1 MTDEVR
7 LEVIKKTQ
15 DSLGKYFKK
24 PPLTE
29 KLLRKPPFRFLHD
42 IITATIRETG
52 FLEGLFSEE
61 ELNSDNIK
69 DKEAKLA
76 FLTKLIDVVKLI
88 SGANLTVRAS
98 KIVSGQE
105 PTKTNELLQAIGKAL
120 DKKVSSREAIE
131 HYKKSLEKK
140 TKAGSKSR
148 STIKEEPSKNP
159 ASRQASQTRKSSEKD
174 KISAERKKRSSSTGK
189 VASGEAK
196 RDKDDRTEENKARKG
211 NDRKKEESSKNIEAI
226 DIPPA
231 EPVQNKT
238 STSAQRR
245 RPSSSAKVKQDATIS
260 DVNGLTKEEQAQRRN
275 SSSRARRTAQVNGSQ
290 EKIGN
295 TTLQTSSNNEEQNKS
310 VTSGY
315 TKETKENE
323 MEEDNSRQQSVEKS
337 DQPTSEL
344 AGSRV
349 ETTEMTVLQQSD
361 ARPKT
366 SLRPPSARPISARPA
381 APRMRAK
388 TEMIVNEEI
397 QTPVGNISVIVED
410 SDLKDDDDD
419 DAEDM
424 VVMEAKGSG
433 GDLLENGDYKI
444 DNQLMQEHGH
454 LVAQILETQREL
466 VNTDNVDV
474 LPKKVDIAWESGSK
488 RDRETA
494 AKEIDKLRG
503 TIQTLTRTTNPLGK
517 LLDYVQEDVEMMQKE
532 LLDWRS
538 QYRQLSEQL
547 EGEQKETQE
556 MIEPMKE
563 TLKEIDNNMKIE
575 LNKICQVKAQMM
587 KNDQKIRRLLNG
599 NL

>member
-290 EKIGN
+290 EKI
-295 TTLQTSSNNEEQNKS
+295 
-310 VTSGY
+310 
-315 TKETKENE
+315 ETKENE

>member
-7 LEVIKKTQ
+7 PEVIKKTQ
-15 DSLGKYFKK
+15 DLLGKYFKK

-42 IITATIRETG
+42 IITAIVRETG

-148 STIKEEPSKNP
+148 STTKEETSKNA
-159 ASRQASQTRKSSEKD
+159 ASRQTSQTRKSSEKD

-189 VASGEAK
+189 VAGEAK
-196 RDKDDRTEENKARKG
+196 RDKDDRTEESKARKG
-211 NDRKKEESSKNIEAI
+211 NDRKENSKNIEVI

-231 EPVQNKT
+231 EPVQNKVP
-238 STSAQRR
+238 TSAQRR
-245 RPSSSAKVKQDATIS
+245 RPSSSAKVKEDATILPDTNDLS
-260 DVNGLTKEEQAQRRN
+260 KEEKVQHRSATSKGRR
-275 SSSRARRTAQVNGSQ
+275 SAQVNGSQ
-290 EKIGN
+290 EK
-295 TTLQTSSNNEEQNKS
+295 TESMPLQTNNEEQKRPG
-310 VTSGY
+310 TSSY
-315 TKETKENE
+315 VKETKENGV
-323 MEEDNSRQQSVEKS
+323 EDNARQQSVERS
-337 DQPTSEL
+337 DQPMSEPG
-344 AGSRV
+344 GSQA
-349 ETTEMTVLQQSD
+349 ETAEMTGLEQSN

-388 TEMIVNEEI
+388 AEIIVNEEI
-397 QTPVGNISVIVED
+397 QTPLGNISVIVEN
-410 SDLKDDDDD
+410 SGLKDDDDDD

-433 GDLLENGDYKI
+433 GDLLENGDIKI

-488 RDRETA
+488 RDRETV

-532 LLDWRS
+532 LLDWRK
-538 QYRQLSEQL
+538 QYRQLNEQL
-547 EGEQKETQE
+547 EAEQKETQE

-563 TLKEIDNNMKIE
+563 TLKEIDSNMKVE
-575 LNKICQVKAQMM
+575 LDKICQVKAQIM

>member
-7 LEVIKKTQ
+7 PEVIKKTQ
-15 DSLGKYFKK
+15 NVLGKYFKK

-42 IITATIRETG
+42 IITAIIKETN

-88 SGANLTVRAS
+88 SGANLMVRAS
-98 KIVSGQE
+98 KIISGQE

-120 DKKVSSREAIE
+120 DKKVSSKEAID
-131 HYKKSLEKK
+131 HYKNNLEKK
-140 TKAGSKSR
+140 VKGSKSR
-148 STIKEEPSKNP
+148 STTKEETSKKP
-159 ASRQASQTRKSSEKD
+159 ASRQSSQTRKSSEKD

-189 VASGEAK
+189 VVSETK
-196 RDKDDRTEENKARKG
+196 RDKDDRTEENKAKKG
-211 NDRKKEESSKNIEAI
+211 NDWKEENSTNIEAI

-231 EPVQNKT
+231 EPVQNKVP
-238 STSAQRR
+238 TSAQRR
-245 RPSSSAKVKQDATIS
+245 RPSSSAKVKQDAMILA
-260 DVNGLTKEEQAQRRN
+260 DANDLVKEEQ
-275 SSSRARRTAQVNGSQ
+275 
-290 EKIGN
+290 I
-295 TTLQTSSNNEEQNKS
+295 SNNENKP
-310 VTSGY
+310 VTSNY
-315 TKETKENE
+315 TKEIKENG
-323 MEEDNSRQQSVEKS
+323 MEEDNTLQQSVERS
-337 DQPTSEL
+337 DQSTSEL
-344 AGSRV
+344 AGSQT
-349 ETTEMTVLQQSD
+349 EATEMTVSQPI

-388 TEMIVNEEI
+388 TEMIINEEI
-397 QTPVGNISVIVED
+397 QTPLGNISVIVEN

-517 LLDYVQEDVEMMQKE
+517 LLDYVQEDVEMMEKE
-532 LLDWRS
+532 LLDWRN

-547 EGEQKETQE
+547 EEEQKETEE

-563 TLKEIDNNMKIE
+563 TLIEIDSNMKVQ
-575 LNKICQVKAQMM
+575 LDKIRQVKAQIM

>member
-1 MTDEVR
+1 MTDGVR
-7 LEVIKKTQ
+7 TEMIKKTQ
-15 DSLGKYFKK
+15 DQLGKYFKK

-42 IITATIRETG
+42 IITAIIKETG
-52 FLEGLFSEE
+52 FLKGLFTDE

-98 KIVSGQE
+98 KIISGQE
-105 PTKTNELLQAIGKAL
+105 PTKTNELLQAIGKSL
-120 DKKVSSREAIE
+120 DKKVSSAEAIE
-131 HYKKSLEKK
+131 HYKKSLQKK
-140 TKAGSKSR
+140 TKTESKSK
-148 STIKEEPSKNP
+148 STIKEETSKKP
-159 ASRQASQTRKSSEKD
+159 APRQASQTRKSSEKD
-174 KISAERKKRSSSTGK
+174 KVSTERKKRSSSTGK
-189 VASGEAK
+189 VVSGEAK
-196 RDKDDRTEENKARKG
+196 SINEKPNEKGRKENNKKG
-211 NDRKKEESSKNIEAI
+211 NLKNVEAI

-231 EPVQNKT
+231 EPIEDKV
-238 STSAQRR
+238 SISAQKR
-245 RPSSSAKVKQDATIS
+245 RPSSSAKVKQNSIIS
-260 DVNGLTKEEQAQRRN
+260 AESMKEEQVQHQ
-275 SSSRARRTAQVNGSQ
+275 SSSSKIKRSAQVNGSQ
-290 EKIGN
+290 EKIAN
-295 TTLQTSSNNEEQNKS
+295 LPSETSLNNEEQNKLE
-310 VTSGY
+310 TSNY
-315 TKETKENE
+315 NKETKKNGIS
-323 MEEDNSRQQSVEKS
+323 EETKERQQRAEKS
-337 DQPTSEL
+337 EQMPMSEL
-344 AGSRV
+344 AGSQNQ
-349 ETTEMTVLQQSD
+349 TTEMTVLQQSNT
-361 ARPKT
+361 RPKT

-381 APRMRAK
+381 APRMRTK
-388 TEMIVNEEI
+388 TDFIVNEEI
-397 QTPVGNISVIVED
+397 QTPMGNISVIVENA
-410 SDLKDDDDD
+410 DLKDDD

-424 VVMEAKGSG
+424 VVVETKGSS
-433 GDLLENGDYKI
+433 GDNLENGDYKI

-503 TIQTLTRTTNPLGK
+503 TIQTLTRATNPLGK

-547 EGEQKETQE
+547 EKEEKETEE
-556 MIEPMKE
+556 MIEPMKG
-563 TLKEIDNNMKIE
+563 TLKEIDDNMKIQ
-575 LNKICQVKAQMM
+575 LDKIRQVKAQIM
-587 KNDQKIRRLLNG
+587 KNDQKIHRLLNG

>member
-7 LEVIKKTQ
+7 PEVIKKTQ
-15 DSLGKYFKK
+15 DLVGKYFKK

-42 IITATIRETG
+42 IITAIIKETG
-52 FLEGLFSEE
+52 FLKGLFTDE

-76 FLTKLIDVVKLI
+76 FLTKLIDVVRLI
-88 SGANLTVRAS
+88 SGTHLTVRAS
-98 KIVSGQE
+98 KIISGQE
-105 PTKTNELLQAIGKAL
+105 PTKTNELLQAIGKSL
-120 DKKVSSREAIE
+120 DKKISSTEAIE

-140 TKAGSKSR
+140 SGSKSK
-148 STIKEEPSKNP
+148 STIKEETSKKP
-159 ASRQASQTRKSSEKD
+159 VPRQASQTRKSSEKD
-174 KISAERKKRSSSTGK
+174 KASTERKKRSSSTGK
-189 VASGEAK
+189 VTSGEAK
-196 RDKDDRTEENKARKG
+196 SVDDKPNEKARRE
-211 NDRKKEESSKNIEAI
+211 NNRKESLKNVEVI

-231 EPVQNKT
+231 EPIEDKVP
-238 STSAQRR
+238 SSAQKR
-245 RPSSSAKVKQDATIS
+245 RPSSSAKLKQNTILSATEPI
-260 DVNGLTKEEQAQRRN
+260 KEEQVQHRSASSKLRRSAQISGSERITN
-275 SSSRARRTAQVNGSQ
+275 LSS
-290 EKIGN
+290 E
-295 TTLQTSSNNEEQNKS
+295 TSPNNEEQNKLE
-310 VTSGY
+310 TNNY
-315 TKETKENE
+315 NKEIKKNGISEENKE
-323 MEEDNSRQQSVEKS
+323 RQQSAGKS
-337 DQPTSEL
+337 EQMPVSEL
-344 AGSRV
+344 AGSQN
-349 ETTEMTVLQQSD
+349 ETTAETTILQQSN

-388 TEMIVNEEI
+388 TDFIVNEEI
-397 QTPVGNISVIVED
+397 QTPVGNISVIVENA
-410 SDLKDDDDD
+410 DLKDDD

-424 VVMEAKGSG
+424 VVMETKGNV
-433 GDLLENGDYKI
+433 GDNLENGDYKI

-488 RDRETA
+488 RDREAA

-503 TIQTLTRTTNPLGK
+503 TIQTLTRATNPLGK

-547 EGEQKETQE
+547 EREQKETQE

-563 TLKEIDNNMKIE
+563 TLTEIDGNMKIQ
-575 LNKICQVKAQMM
+575 LDKIRQVKAQIM
-587 KNDQKIRRLLNG
+587 KNDQKIRRILNG

>member
-1 MTDEVR
+1 MTEEVR
-7 LEVIKKTQ
+7 PEVIKKTQ
-15 DSLGKYFKK
+15 NLLGKYFKK

-42 IITATIRETG
+42 IITAIIKETS

-69 DKEAKLA
+69 NKEAKLA

-88 SGANLTVRAS
+88 SGANLMVRAS
-98 KIVSGQE
+98 KIISGQE

-120 DKKVSSREAIE
+120 DKKVSSKEAID
-131 HYKKSLEKK
+131 HYKKGLEKK
-140 TKAGSKSR
+140 VKVSKSR
-148 STIKEEPSKNP
+148 SMTKEETSKKP
-159 ASRQASQTRKSSEKD
+159 ASRQSSQTRKSSEKD
-174 KISAERKKRSSSTGK
+174 KISVEQKKRSSSTGK
-189 VASGEAK
+189 VVSEAK
-196 RDKDDRTEENKARKG
+196 RDKDDRTEENKAKKG
-211 NDRKKEESSKNIEAI
+211 NDWKEENSKNIETI

-231 EPVQNKT
+231 EPVQNKVP
-238 STSAQRR
+238 TSAQRR
-245 RPSSSAKVKQDATIS
+245 RPSSSAKVKQDAMILA
-260 DVNGLTKEEQAQRRN
+260 DANDLTKEEQ
-275 SSSRARRTAQVNGSQ
+275 
-290 EKIGN
+290 I
-295 TTLQTSSNNEEQNKS
+295 SNNENKPI
-310 VTSGY
+310 TSNY
-315 TKETKENE
+315 TKGIKENGI
-323 MEEDNSRQQSVEKS
+323 EEDNALQQSIERS

-344 AGSRV
+344 TGSQTEV
-349 ETTEMTVLQQSD
+349 TEMTVSQQPIV
-361 ARPKT
+361 RPKT

-397 QTPVGNISVIVED
+397 QTPLGNISVIVEN

-517 LLDYVQEDVEMMQKE
+517 LLDYVQEDVEMMEKE
-532 LLDWRS
+532 LLDWRN

-547 EGEQKETQE
+547 EEEQKETEE

-563 TLKEIDNNMKIE
+563 TLKEIDSNMKVQ
-575 LNKICQVKAQMM
+575 LDKIRQVKAQIM
-587 KNDQKIRRLLNG
+587 KNDQKIRRLLSG

>member
-7 LEVIKKTQ
+7 PEVIKKTQ
-15 DSLGKYFKK
+15 NVLGKYFKK

-42 IITATIRETG
+42 IITAIIKETN

-69 DKEAKLA
+69 DKEAKLT

-98 KIVSGQE
+98 KIISGQE

-120 DKKVSSREAIE
+120 DKKVSSKEAID
-131 HYKKSLEKK
+131 HYKNSLEKK
-140 TKAGSKSR
+140 VKGSKSK
-148 STIKEEPSKNP
+148 STTKEETSKKP
-159 ASRQASQTRKSSEKD
+159 ASRQSSQTRKSSEKD
-174 KISAERKKRSSSTGK
+174 KISAERKKRSSNTGK
-189 VASGEAK
+189 VVSETK
-196 RDKDDRTEENKARKG
+196 RDKDDRTEENKA
-211 NDRKKEESSKNIEAI
+211 KKENDWKEENSKNIEAI

-231 EPVQNKT
+231 EPVQNKVP
-238 STSAQRR
+238 TSAQRR
-245 RPSSSAKVKQDATIS
+245 RPSSSAKVKQDAMILA
-260 DVNGLTKEEQAQRRN
+260 DANDLVKEEQ
-275 SSSRARRTAQVNGSQ
+275 
-290 EKIGN
+290 I
-295 TTLQTSSNNEEQNKS
+295 SNNENKP
-310 VTSGY
+310 VTSNY
-315 TKETKENE
+315 TKGIKENG
-323 MEEDNSRQQSVEKS
+323 MEEDNMLQQSVERS
-337 DQPTSEL
+337 DQSTSEF
-344 AGSRV
+344 AGSQTEV
-349 ETTEMTVLQQSD
+349 TEMTVSEQPI

-388 TEMIVNEEI
+388 TEMIISEEI
-397 QTPVGNISVIVED
+397 QTPLGNISVIVEN
-410 SDLKDDDDD
+410 SDLKNDDDD

-517 LLDYVQEDVEMMQKE
+517 LLDYVQEDVEMMEKE
-532 LLDWRS
+532 LLDWRN

-547 EGEQKETQE
+547 EEEQKETEE

-563 TLKEIDNNMKIE
+563 TLKEIDSNMKVQ
-575 LNKICQVKAQMM
+575 LDKIRQAKAQIM

>member
-7 LEVIKKTQ
+7 PEVIKKTQ
-15 DSLGKYFKK
+15 NVLGKYFKK

-42 IITATIRETG
+42 IITAIIKETN

-69 DKEAKLA
+69 DKEAKLT

-88 SGANLTVRAS
+88 SGANLMVRAS
-98 KIVSGQE
+98 KIISGQE

-120 DKKVSSREAIE
+120 DKKVSSKEAID
-131 HYKKSLEKK
+131 HYKNSLEKK
-140 TKAGSKSR
+140 VKGSKSK
-148 STIKEEPSKNP
+148 STTKEETSKKP
-159 ASRQASQTRKSSEKD
+159 ASRQSSQTRKSSEKD

-189 VASGEAK
+189 VVSETK
-196 RDKDDRTEENKARKG
+196 RDKDDRTEENKA
-211 NDRKKEESSKNIEAI
+211 KKENDWKEENSKNIEAI

-231 EPVQNKT
+231 EPVQNKVP
-238 STSAQRR
+238 TSAQRR
-245 RPSSSAKVKQDATIS
+245 RPSSSAKVKQDAMILANAN
-260 DVNGLTKEEQAQRRN
+260 DLVKEEQ
-275 SSSRARRTAQVNGSQ
+275 
-290 EKIGN
+290 I
-295 TTLQTSSNNEEQNKS
+295 SNNENKP
-310 VTSGY
+310 VTSNY
-315 TKETKENE
+315 TKGIKENG
-323 MEEDNSRQQSVEKS
+323 MEEDNMLQQSVERS
-337 DQPTSEL
+337 DQSTSEF
-344 AGSRV
+344 AGSQTEV
-349 ETTEMTVLQQSD
+349 TEMTVSQQPI

-388 TEMIVNEEI
+388 TEMIISEEI
-397 QTPVGNISVIVED
+397 QTPLGNISVIVEN
-410 SDLKDDDDD
+410 SDLKNDDDD

-517 LLDYVQEDVEMMQKE
+517 LLDYVQEDVEMMEKE
-532 LLDWRS
+532 LLDWRN

-547 EGEQKETQE
+547 EEEQKETEE

-563 TLKEIDNNMKIE
+563 TLKEIDSNMKVQ
-575 LNKICQVKAQMM
+575 LDKIRQAKAQIM

>member
-7 LEVIKKTQ
+7 PEVIKKTQ
-15 DSLGKYFKK
+15 DLLGKYFKK

-42 IITATIRETG
+42 IITAVIKETG
-52 FLEGLFSEE
+52 FLEGLFTDE

-98 KIVSGQE
+98 KIISGQE
-105 PTKTNELLQAIGKAL
+105 PTKTNELLQAIGKSL
-120 DKKVSSREAIE
+120 DKKVSSTEAIE
-131 HYKKSLEKK
+131 HYKKSLQKK
-140 TKAGSKSR
+140 TKTESKSK
-148 STIKEEPSKNP
+148 STIKEETSKKP
-159 ASRQASQTRKSSEKD
+159 APRQASQTRKSSEKD
-174 KISAERKKRSSSTGK
+174 KVSERKKRSSSTGK
-189 VASGEAK
+189 VVSSEAK
-196 RDKDDRTEENKARKG
+196 NIDDKPNEKGRKEN
-211 NDRKKEESSKNIEAI
+211 NKKEILKNVEAI

-231 EPVQNKT
+231 EPIEDKVPI
-238 STSAQRR
+238 SAQKR
-245 RPSSSAKVKQDATIS
+245 RPSSSAKVKQNSIISATES
-260 DVNGLTKEEQAQRRN
+260 TKEEQVQHRI
-275 SSSRARRTAQVNGSQ
+275 SSSKIRPSVQVSGSQ
-290 EKIGN
+290 EKIAN
-295 TTLQTSSNNEEQNKS
+295 IPSETSLHNEEQNKLE
-310 VTSGY
+310 TSNY
-315 TKETKENE
+315 NKETKKNGIS
-323 MEEDNSRQQSVEKS
+323 EETKERQQSAGKS
-337 DQPTSEL
+337 EQMPMSEL
-344 AGSRV
+344 DFQNQTST
-349 ETTEMTVLQQSD
+349 ETTVLQQSN

-388 TEMIVNEEI
+388 TDFIVNEEI
-397 QTPVGNISVIVED
+397 QTPVGNISVIVENA
-410 SDLKDDDDD
+410 DLKDDD

-424 VVMEAKGSG
+424 VVMETKGSS
-433 GDLLENGDYKI
+433 GDNLENGDYKI
-444 DNQLMQEHGH
+444 DNHLMQEHGH

-488 RDRETA
+488 RDREATT
-494 AKEIDKLRG
+494 KEIDKLRG
-503 TIQTLTRTTNPLGK
+503 TIQTLTRATNPLGK

-538 QYRQLSEQL
+538 QYHQLNEQL
-547 EGEQKETQE
+547 EKEEKETKE

-563 TLKEIDNNMKIE
+563 ILKEIDDNIKIQ
-575 LNKICQVKAQMM
+575 LDKIRQVKAQIM
-587 KNDQKIRRLLNG
+587 KNDQKIHRLLNG

>member
-7 LEVIKKTQ
+7 PEVIKKTQ
-15 DSLGKYFKK
+15 NVLGKYFKK

-42 IITATIRETG
+42 IITAIIKETN

-88 SGANLTVRAS
+88 SGANLMVRAS
-98 KIVSGQE
+98 KIISGQE

-120 DKKVSSREAIE
+120 DKKVSSKEAID
-131 HYKKSLEKK
+131 HYKNSLKK
-140 TKAGSKSR
+140 KVKGSKSR
-148 STIKEEPSKNP
+148 STTKEETSKKP
-159 ASRQASQTRKSSEKD
+159 ASRQSSQTRKSSEKD

-189 VASGEAK
+189 VVSETK
-196 RDKDDRTEENKARKG
+196 QDKDDRTEENKAKKG
-211 NDRKKEESSKNIEAI
+211 NDWKEENSTNIEAI

-231 EPVQNKT
+231 EPVQNKVP
-238 STSAQRR
+238 TSAQRR
-245 RPSSSAKVKQDATIS
+245 RPSSSAKVKQDAMILA
-260 DVNGLTKEEQAQRRN
+260 DANDLVKEEQ
-275 SSSRARRTAQVNGSQ
+275 
-290 EKIGN
+290 I
-295 TTLQTSSNNEEQNKS
+295 SNNENKP
-310 VTSGY
+310 VTSNY
-315 TKETKENE
+315 TKGIKENGI
-323 MEEDNSRQQSVEKS
+323 EEDNTLQQSVERS
-337 DQPTSEL
+337 DQSTSEL
-344 AGSRV
+344 AGSQT
-349 ETTEMTVLQQSD
+349 EATEMTVSQPI

-388 TEMIVNEEI
+388 TEMIINEEI
-397 QTPVGNISVIVED
+397 QTPLGNISVIVEN

-517 LLDYVQEDVEMMQKE
+517 LLDYVQEDVEMMKKE
-532 LLDWRS
+532 LLDWRN

-547 EGEQKETQE
+547 EEEEKETE
-556 MIEPMKE
+556 EIIEPMKE
-563 TLKEIDNNMKIE
+563 TLIEIDSNMKVQ
-575 LNKICQVKAQMM
+575 LDKIRQVKAQIM

>member
-7 LEVIKKTQ
+7 PEVIKKTQ
-15 DSLGKYFKK
+15 NLLGKYFKK

-42 IITATIRETG
+42 IITAIIKETS

-76 FLTKLIDVVKLI
+76 FLTKLIDIVKLI
-88 SGANLTVRAS
+88 SGVNLTVRAS
-98 KIVSGQE
+98 KIISGQE
-105 PTKTNELLQAIGKAL
+105 PTKTNELLQTIGKVL
-120 DKKVSSREAIE
+120 DKKVSSKEAID

-140 TKAGSKSR
+140 IKGSKSR
-148 STIKEEPSKNP
+148 STTKEETSKKP
-159 ASRQASQTRKSSEKD
+159 ASRQSSQTRKSSEKD

-189 VASGEAK
+189 VVSEAK
-196 RDKDDRTEENKARKG
+196 RDKDDRTEENKTKKG
-211 NDRKKEESSKNIEAI
+211 NDWKEENSKNIEAI

-231 EPVQNKT
+231 EPVQNKIP
-238 STSAQRR
+238 TSAQRR
-245 RPSSSAKVKQDATIS
+245 RPSSSANKTKQDAMNLA
-260 DVNGLTKEEQAQRRN
+260 DANDLAKEEQ
-275 SSSRARRTAQVNGSQ
+275 
-290 EKIGN
+290 IFD
-295 TTLQTSSNNEEQNKS
+295 NENKP
-310 VTSGY
+310 VTSNY
-315 TKETKENE
+315 TKEIKENGIE
-323 MEEDNSRQQSVEKS
+323 KDNALQQSIERS
-337 DQPTSEL
+337 DQPMSEL
-344 AGSRV
+344 AGSQT
-349 ETTEMTVLQQSD
+349 EATEMIVSQQPI

-366 SLRPPSARPISARPA
+366 SLRPPSARPISSRPA

-388 TEMIVNEEI
+388 TEIIVNEEI
-397 QTPVGNISVIVED
+397 QTPLGNISVIVEN
-410 SDLKDDDDD
+410 SNLKDDDDD

-424 VVMEAKGSG
+424 VVMEAKGNG

-517 LLDYVQEDVEMMQKE
+517 LLDYVQEDVEMMEKE
-532 LLDWRS
+532 LLDWRN
-538 QYRQLSEQL
+538 QYRQLNEQL
-547 EGEQKETQE
+547 EEEQKETEE

-563 TLKEIDNNMKIE
+563 TLKEIDSNMKIQ
-575 LNKICQVKAQMM
+575 LDKIRQVKAQIM

>member
-7 LEVIKKTQ
+7 PEVIKKTQ
-15 DSLGKYFKK
+15 NLLGKYFKK

-42 IITATIRETG
+42 IITAIIKETS

-76 FLTKLIDVVKLI
+76 FLTKLIDIVKLI
-88 SGANLTVRAS
+88 SGVNLTVRAS
-98 KIVSGQE
+98 KIISGQE
-105 PTKTNELLQAIGKAL
+105 PTKTNELLQTIGKVL
-120 DKKVSSREAIE
+120 DKKVSSKEAID

-140 TKAGSKSR
+140 IKGSKSR
-148 STIKEEPSKNP
+148 STTKEETSKKP
-159 ASRQASQTRKSSEKD
+159 ASRQSSQTRKSSEKD

-189 VASGEAK
+189 VVSEAK
-196 RDKDDRTEENKARKG
+196 RDKDDRTEENKTKKG
-211 NDRKKEESSKNIEAI
+211 NDWKEENSKNIEAI

-231 EPVQNKT
+231 EPVQNKIP
-238 STSAQRR
+238 TSAQRR
-245 RPSSSAKVKQDATIS
+245 RPSSSANKTKQDAMNLA
-260 DVNGLTKEEQAQRRN
+260 DANDLAKEEQVQHKNASGR
-275 SSSRARRTAQVNGSQ
+275 
-290 EKIGN
+290 EKCLVQMKKKENIL
-295 TTLQTSSNNEEQNKS
+295 LQIFDNENKP
-310 VTSGY
+310 VTSNY
-315 TKETKENE
+315 TKEIKENGIE
-323 MEEDNSRQQSVEKS
+323 KDNALQQSIERS
-337 DQPTSEL
+337 DQPMSEL
-344 AGSRV
+344 AGSQT
-349 ETTEMTVLQQSD
+349 EATEMIVSQQPI

-366 SLRPPSARPISARPA
+366 SLRPPSARPISSRPA

-388 TEMIVNEEI
+388 TEIIVNEEI
-397 QTPVGNISVIVED
+397 QTPLGNISVIVEN
-410 SDLKDDDDD
+410 SNLKDDDDD

-424 VVMEAKGSG
+424 VVMEAKGNG

-517 LLDYVQEDVEMMQKE
+517 LLDYVQEDVEMMEKE
-532 LLDWRS
+532 LLDWRN
-538 QYRQLSEQL
+538 QYRQLNEQL
-547 EGEQKETQE
+547 EEEQKETEE

-563 TLKEIDNNMKIE
+563 TLKEIDSNMKIQ
-575 LNKICQVKAQMM
+575 LDKIRQVKAQIM

>member
-7 LEVIKKTQ
+7 PEVIKKTQ
-15 DSLGKYFKK
+15 DLLGKYFKK

-42 IITATIRETG
+42 IITATIKETA

-76 FLTKLIDVVKLI
+76 FLTKLIDVIKLI
-88 SGANLTVRAS
+88 SGANLMVRAS

-131 HYKKSLEKK
+131 HYKKNLENKLKGGSK
-140 TKAGSKSR
+140 TKR
-148 STIKEEPSKNP
+148 STTKEETSKKP
-159 ASRQASQTRKSSEKD
+159 ASRQSSQTRKSSEKD

-189 VASGEAK
+189 VALSEAK
-196 RDKDDRTEENKARKG
+196 RDKDEKTEENKTKKG
-211 NDRKKEESSKNIEAI
+211 NDLKKESSKNIEAI

-231 EPVQNKT
+231 EPVQNRVPT
-238 STSAQRR
+238 SVQRR
-245 RPSSSAKVKQDATIS
+245 RPSSSAKVKQDAMILADTS
-260 DVNGLTKEEQAQRRN
+260 DLTKEEQ
-275 SSSRARRTAQVNGSQ
+275 T
-290 EKIGN
+290 
-295 TTLQTSSNNEEQNKS
+295 SNNENKP
-310 VTSGY
+310 VTNNY
-315 TKETKENE
+315 TKEIKENGI
-323 MEEDNSRQQSVEKS
+323 EEDNAWQQNVGKS
-337 DQPTSEL
+337 DQPSEL
-344 AGSRV
+344 AGSQT
-349 ETTEMTVLQQSD
+349 ETTEMSVLQQTN
-361 ARPKT
+361 ARPRT

-388 TEMIVNEEI
+388 TEIIVNEEI
-397 QTPVGNISVIVED
+397 QTPLGNISVIVEN

-433 GDLLENGDYKI
+433 SDLLENGDYKI
-444 DNQLMQEHGH
+444 DNHLMQEHGH

-517 LLDYVQEDVEMMQKE
+517 LLDYVQEDVEMMEKE
-532 LLDWRS
+532 LLDWRN

-547 EGEQKETQE
+547 EKEQKETEE
-556 MIEPMKE
+556 MIEPMKD
-563 TLKEIDNNMKIE
+563 TLKEINSNME
-575 LNKICQVKAQMM
+575 AQLNKIRQVKAQIM

>member
-7 LEVIKKTQ
+7 PEVIKKTQ
-15 DSLGKYFKK
+15 DLLGKYFKK

-42 IITATIRETG
+42 IITAIIKETG
-52 FLEGLFSEE
+52 FLEGLFTDE

-69 DKEAKLA
+69 DKEGKLA

-120 DKKVSSREAIE
+120 DKKVSSEEAIE
-131 HYKKSLEKK
+131 HYKKTLEKK
-140 TKAGSKSR
+140 TKTGSKSR
-148 STIKEEPSKNP
+148 STKKEEVSKKPS
-159 ASRQASQTRKSSEKD
+159 SRQTSQTRKSSEKD
-174 KISAERKKRSSSTGK
+174 KISAEQKKRSSSTEK
-189 VASGEAK
+189 TISGEAK
-196 RDKDDRTEENKARKG
+196 RDKDERTEEKIKKE
-211 NDRKKEESSKNIEAI
+211 NDRREESSKIVE
-226 DIPPA
+226 DVSPA
-231 EPVQNKT
+231 ELVQNKIPA
-238 STSAQRR
+238 SAQKRR
-245 RPSSSAKVKQDATIS
+245 SSSSAKVKQDAMITM
-260 DVNGLTKEEQAQRRN
+260 DTNELTKEEQAQRR
-275 SSSRARRTAQVNGSQ
+275 SASSRARRSAQMNRSQ
-290 EKIGN
+290 EK
-295 TTLQTSSNNEEQNKS
+295 TASMPLETSFNNEEQNKPVMS
-310 VTSGY
+310 NYV
-315 TKETKENE
+315 KETVENG
-323 MEEDNSRQQSVEKS
+323 MEEDNARQQNIEKS
-337 DQPTSEL
+337 DQSMSEL
-344 AGSRV
+344 VGSQT
-349 ETTEMTVLQQSD
+349 EPTEMAILQQS
-361 ARPKT
+361 RPKT

-397 QTPVGNISVIVED
+397 QTPLGNISVIVES
-410 SDLKDDDDD
+410 SDLKDDD

-424 VVMEAKGSG
+424 VVMETKGSG
-433 GDLLENGDYKI
+433 SDPLENGDYKI

-494 AKEIDKLRG
+494 IKEIDKLRG

-532 LLDWRS
+532 LLDWKN

-563 TLKEIDNNMKIE
+563 TLNEIDSNMKIQ
-575 LNKICQVKAQMM
+575 LDKICQVKAQIM
-587 KNDQKIRRLLNG
+587 KNDQKIRRLLSG

>member
-7 LEVIKKTQ
+7 PEVIKKTQ
-15 DSLGKYFKK
+15 DLLGKYFKK

-42 IITATIRETG
+42 IITAIIKETG

-69 DKEAKLA
+69 DKEAKLI

-88 SGANLTVRAS
+88 SGANLMVRAS
-98 KIVSGQE
+98 KIISGQE
-105 PTKTNELLQAIGKAL
+105 PTKTNQLLQAIGKAL
-120 DKKVSSREAIE
+120 DKKISSKEAID
-131 HYKKSLEKK
+131 HYKKNLEKK
-140 TKAGSKSR
+140 VKGSKSR
-148 STIKEEPSKNP
+148 STIKEETSKKP
-159 ASRQASQTRKSSEKD
+159 ASRQSSQTRKSSEKD

-189 VASGEAK
+189 VASGEVK
-196 RDKDDRTEENKARKG
+196 RDKDDRTEESKAKKG
-211 NDRKKEESSKNIEAI
+211 NDWKEENSKNIEVI

-231 EPVQNKT
+231 EPVQNKVP
-238 STSAQRR
+238 TSAQRR
-245 RPSSSAKVKQDATIS
+245 RPSSSAKVKRDATILA
-260 DVNGLTKEEQAQRRN
+260 DTNDLTKEEQ
-275 SSSRARRTAQVNGSQ
+275 
-290 EKIGN
+290 I
-295 TTLQTSSNNEEQNKS
+295 SNNENKPVMS
-310 VTSGY
+310 NY
-315 TKETKENE
+315 TKGIKENGI
-323 MEEDNSRQQSVEKS
+323 EEDNALQQSVERS

-344 AGSRV
+344 IGSQT
-349 ETTEMTVLQQSD
+349 EATEMTVSQQPN

-397 QTPVGNISVIVED
+397 QTPLGNISVIVEN

-517 LLDYVQEDVEMMQKE
+517 LLDYVQEDVEMMEKE
-532 LLDWRS
+532 LLDWRN

-547 EGEQKETQE
+547 EEEQKETEE

-563 TLKEIDNNMKIE
+563 TLKEIDSNMKVQ
-575 LNKICQVKAQMM
+575 LDKIRQVKAQIM
-587 KNDQKIRRLLNG
+587 KNDQKIRRLLSG

>member
-1 MTDEVR
+1 MADEVR
-7 LEVIKKTQ
+7 PDVIKKTQ
-15 DSLGKYFKK
+15 DLLGKYFKK

-42 IITATIRETG
+42 IITAIIKETG

-105 PTKTNELLQAIGKAL
+105 STKTNELLQAIGKAL
-120 DKKVSSREAIE
+120 DKKVSSEEAIE
-131 HYKKSLEKK
+131 HYKKNLEKK

-148 STIKEEPSKNP
+148 STIKEESSKKV
-159 ASRQASQTRKSSEKD
+159 ASRQSSQTRKSSEKD

-189 VASGEAK
+189 IASGEAK
-196 RDKDDRTEENKARKG
+196 RDNDAKTEESKVRKG
-211 NDRKKEESSKNIEAI
+211 NSRKEENSKSTEAI

-231 EPVQNKT
+231 EPIQNKVP
-238 STSAQRR
+238 TSAQKR
-245 RPSSSAKVKQDATIS
+245 RPSSSVKEKQDALIS
-260 DVNGLTKEEQAQRRN
+260 ADANYETKGEQAQHR
-275 SSSRARRTAQVNGSQ
+275 SASSRPRRSAQANRAQ

-295 TTLQTSSNNEEQNKS
+295 ITPQTSNNEELKKS
-310 VTSGY
+310 VTNSFI
-315 TKETKENE
+315 KEIKENE
-323 MEEDNSRQQSVEKS
+323 MEGSNAQQSSEND
-337 DQPTSEL
+337 DQPVSEL
-344 AGSRV
+344 AGSQT
-349 ETTEMTVLQQSD
+349 ETTEMTILQQSNE
-361 ARPKT
+361 RPKT

-381 APRMRAK
+381 APRVRAK
-388 TEMIVNEEI
+388 TEITVNEEI
-397 QTPVGNISVIVED
+397 QTPLGNISVIVEN
-410 SDLKDDDDD
+410 SDLKDNDDD

-424 VVMEAKGSG
+424 VVMETKGSG
-433 GDLLENGDYKI
+433 GDILENGDYKI

-474 LPKKVDIAWESGSK
+474 MPKKVDIAWESGSK

-503 TIQTLTRTTNPLGK
+503 TIQTLTRMTNPLGK
-517 LLDYVQEDVEMMQKE
+517 LLDYVQEDVEMMEKE

-538 QYRQLSEQL
+538 QYRQLSEEL
-547 EGEQKETQE
+547 EAEQKEMQE
-556 MIEPMKE
+556 MVEPMKE
-563 TLKEIDNNMKIE
+563 TLKEVESNMKIQ
-575 LNKICQVKAQMM
+575 LDKIYQVKAQIM
-587 KNDQKIRRLLNG
+587 KNNQKIGRLLNG

>member
-7 LEVIKKTQ
+7 PEVIKKTQ
-15 DSLGKYFKK
+15 DLVGKYFKK

-42 IITATIRETG
+42 IITAIIKETG
-52 FLEGLFSEE
+52 FLKGLFTDE

-76 FLTKLIDVVKLI
+76 FLTKLIDVVRLI
-88 SGANLTVRAS
+88 SGTHLTVRAS
-98 KIVSGQE
+98 KIISGQE
-105 PTKTNELLQAIGKAL
+105 PTKTNELLQAIGKSL
-120 DKKVSSREAIE
+120 DKKISSTEAIE

-140 TKAGSKSR
+140 SGSKSK
-148 STIKEEPSKNP
+148 STIKEETSKKP
-159 ASRQASQTRKSSEKD
+159 VPRQASQTRKSSEKD
-174 KISAERKKRSSSTGK
+174 KASTERKKRSSSTGK
-189 VASGEAK
+189 VTSGEAK
-196 RDKDDRTEENKARKG
+196 SVDDKPNEKARRE
-211 NDRKKEESSKNIEAI
+211 NNRKESLKNVEVI

-231 EPVQNKT
+231 EPIEDKVP
-238 STSAQRR
+238 SSAQKR
-245 RPSSSAKVKQDATIS
+245 RPSSSAKLKQNTILSATEPI
-260 DVNGLTKEEQAQRRN
+260 KEEQVQHRSA
-275 SSSRARRTAQVNGSQ
+275 S
-290 EKIGN
+290 K
-295 TTLQTSSNNEEQNKS
+295 TSPNNEEQNKLE
-310 VTSGY
+310 TNNY
-315 TKETKENE
+315 NKEIKKNGISEENKE
-323 MEEDNSRQQSVEKS
+323 RQQSAGKS
-337 DQPTSEL
+337 EQMPVSEL
-344 AGSRV
+344 AGSQN
-349 ETTEMTVLQQSD
+349 ETTAETTILQQSN

-388 TEMIVNEEI
+388 TDFIVNEEI
-397 QTPVGNISVIVED
+397 QTPVGNISVIVENA
-410 SDLKDDDDD
+410 DLKDDD

-424 VVMEAKGSG
+424 VVMETKGNV
-433 GDLLENGDYKI
+433 GDNLENGDYKI

-488 RDRETA
+488 RDREAA

-503 TIQTLTRTTNPLGK
+503 TIQTLTRATNPLGK

-547 EGEQKETQE
+547 EREQKETQE

-563 TLKEIDNNMKIE
+563 TLTEIDGNMKIQ
-575 LNKICQVKAQMM
+575 LDKIRQVKAQIM
-587 KNDQKIRRLLNG
+587 KNDQKIRRILNG